1 MKIST
6 LAGLM
11 VLFFCSCQEQKNLD
25 EHLETGLSNLKNVR
39 KIDKCFVDDFG
50 IEELGI
56 IKKND
61 SVKYLIFKLDD
72 KSDPATIGEYRV
84 GVLFNLNDFNAKKEG
99 LLENVK
105 RKSFDFLP
113 IVKTINENRYI
124 INEITTKID
133 RVDELDLYIY
143 QYSNGKITKLVL
155 DRISVKKISLI

>member
-1 MKIST
+1 MKRSI

-50 IEELGI
+50 IKEFGI
-56 IKKND
+56 IKRND

-105 RKSFDFLP
+105 RKSFDFSP

-124 INEITTKID
+124 INEITTKVD